1 MKREILH
8 DRINKRVDIMFENG
22 LVKEVEELFSNPK
35 TWEYTSFQGI
45 GYKEFKDYFL
55 KEKV

>member
-1 MKREILH
+1 
-8 DRINKRVDIMFENG
+8 MFENG

-55 KEKV
+55 KEKVQRK